1 MDPWPAFLP
10 MEIIRTDSVC
20 EIQGAIAGR
29 QLQMPNGLPAWPSDQ
44 LLSNSV
50 VQIAVN
56 SAGQV
61 VSARLLGRSGL
72 PGADNMALDKSRNL
86 RFKPVPASP
95 PVWGR
100 AVFAWETA
108 EATNTGVPG
117 AP

>member
-1 MDPWPAFLP
+1 
-10 MEIIRTDSVC
+10 
-20 EIQGAIAGR
+20 
-29 QLQMPNGLPAWPSDQ
+29 MPNGLPAWPSDQ

-95 PVWGR
+95 PAWGR

-108 EATNTGVPG
+108 EATNTGAPG